1 MRLDT
6 EPDKTFIPI
15 RWLTG
20 PSLTCSGDHVGSL
33 DFHPHLAVRRS
44 SYLLPGVQRGLVESE
59 YFHHLQTVESCLPS
73 VMVPV
78 EATWRMALTP
88 FSARGLSMKVVGRAT
103 DNKLLP
109 HLWYHWRLSGEPGLI
124 PHFVITRWHLPTFL
138 CWTRAIQNP
147 PA

>member
-20 PSLTCSGDHVGSL
+20 PSLTCSGEHVGSL

-59 YFHHLQTVESCLPS
+59 YFHHLQAVRVLP
-73 VMVPV
+73 
-78 EATWRMALTP
+78 P
-88 FSARGLSMKVVGRAT
+88 FCHGASGGYMENGTHTLLSQGGVNEGGVRS
-103 DNKLLP
+103 
-109 HLWYHWRLSGEPGLI
+109 HR
-124 PHFVITRWHLPTFL
+124 
-138 CWTRAIQNP
+138 
-147 PA
+147 